1 MKKKK
6 GKKIQ
11 SHAEWR
17 EEHREQFERT
27 DRMYEEAQKRW
38 AREAEEREAAR
49 KAAEEQDAA

>member
-1 MKKKK
+1 MKKK
-6 GKKIQ
+6 GKKTQ
-11 SHAEWR
+11 SHAEWL

-38 AREAEEREAAR
+38 AREAAERDAAR